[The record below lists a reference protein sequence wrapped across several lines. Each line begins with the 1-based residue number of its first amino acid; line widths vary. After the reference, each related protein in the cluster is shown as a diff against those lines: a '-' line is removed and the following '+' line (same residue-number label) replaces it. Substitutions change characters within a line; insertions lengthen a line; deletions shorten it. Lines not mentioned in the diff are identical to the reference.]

1 MVGWE
6 LSPEIDGFL
15 YRVQINNQSMLI
27 RALFIVTVLRGRSST
42 HLSSRRHKPEKE
54 QRTAR
59 DGQEERSERTRTP
72 RPEEDLLRQR
82 RPLGPDARG
91 LIVLERARSA

>member
-27 RALFIVTVLRGRSST
+27 RALFIVTVLRNRAQLTSPADDTSQKKNSAQLATVKKSALSGRG
-42 HLSSRRHKPEKE
+42 HLGRRKICCDSVVHL
-54 QRTAR
+54 
-59 DGQEERSERTRTP
+59 GQTP
-72 RPEEDLLRQR
+72 VD
-82 RPLGPDARG
+82 
-91 LIVLERARSA
+91 